1 MIYNNLKR
9 ILSVT
14 LLLFAVQFAS
24 AQTGISSPYS
34 RFGIGQLQSKSV
46 NSRLHGMG
54 GIANAIS
61 TSRFVNPSNPASYSA
76 FDSLSFLFDAGL
88 NATRVAYKTTTQT
101 EIGSNATLNYFSL
114 GFPVTKRWH
123 SALGILPYSQ
133 VGYNVVI
140 PYENEETGNY
150 NKAFVGEGGLNQVFI
165 GNSFYLGKNFSI
177 GANLTYIFGRYSS
190 ISLVS
195 FPDSNLYANT
205 VAAVRTLANDFIL
218 DYGLMYKKDLGNN
231 YILSL
236 GATYSQ
242 KMNLD
247 VKRDYLVK
255 SVFGGVDGNI
265 EYVLDTVVYTPR
277 VNGALVIPPSAGV
290 GAVIEKKDSWLI
302 GFDANWQNWQNFT
315 AFGVNDSLIDSWNVA
330 LGGEYTPNFTS
341 ISGYWKRVTYRSGF
355 RYKQTYLKLNGQ
367 PINEFGISFGLGLPL
382 PRTLTT
388 IDLSVEFGKTG
399 TTAHNLIQENFIN
412 FTMGVSL
419 YERWFVKRKYD

>member
-14 LLLFAVQFAS
+14 LLLLAFQFAS

-61 TSRFVNPSNPASYSA
+61 TNRFVNPSNPASYSA

-88 NATRVAYKTTTQT
+88 NASRVVYKTTTQT

-123 SALGILPYSQ
+123 SAIGILPYSQ

-140 PYENEETGNY
+140 PYENAETGDY
-150 NKAFVGEGGLNQVFI
+150 NKAFAGEGGLNQVFI
-165 GNSFYLGKNFSI
+165 GNSFYLNKNFSI
-177 GANLTYIFGRYSS
+177 GANITYVFGRYSS
-190 ISLVS
+190 TALVY
-195 FPDSNLYANT
+195 FPDSSLYANT
-205 VAAVRTLANDFIL
+205 MAAVRTLANDFIF

-231 YILSL
+231 YMLTL
-236 GATYSQ
+236 GAIYSQ
-242 KMNLD
+242 KINLD

-265 EYVLDTVVYTPR
+265 EYVLDTVVYTPSAK
-277 VNGALVIPPSAGV
+277 GSLVIPPSAGI

-302 GFDANWQNWQNFT
+302 GFDANWQNWKNFT
-315 AFGVNDSLIDSWNVA
+315 AFGVNDSLIDSWNIA

-355 RYKQTYLKLNGQ
+355 RYEQTYLKLNGQ

-412 FTMGVSL
+412 FTRGVSL
-419 YERWFVKRKYD
+419 YERWFVNRKYD